1 MAYFDLSKRNLAYL
15 KPMYWKRSNL
25 NAMVT
30 DVIKW
35 HWRPPASK
43 MSNSRL
49 SK

>member
-1 MAYFDLSKRNLAYL
+1 VSVRILTE
-15 KPMYWKRSNL
+15 
-25 NAMVT
+25 MVT
-30 DVIKW
+30 DVIKR